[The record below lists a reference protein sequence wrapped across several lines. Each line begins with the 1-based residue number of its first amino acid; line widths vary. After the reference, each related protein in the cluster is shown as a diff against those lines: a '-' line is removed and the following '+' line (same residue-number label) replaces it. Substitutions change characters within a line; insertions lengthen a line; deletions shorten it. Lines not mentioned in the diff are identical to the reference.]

1 MTEAP
6 ASTLI
11 HRIGQSW
18 RSSFRDMLLIVASI
32 LIAFGLEA
40 WWDGK
45 RTLDEERA
53 ALAAVRDD
61 LRAARLELDTVM
73 AHNERAVTAVR
84 TVLAMDP
91 AALESL
97 DPDSASV
104 LTRLSFGGGLTFD
117 PTTGALQAILSGGT
131 LADIRN
137 DRLAAE
143 LSAWPGLLDEIEE
156 DQGFI
161 IDSYNRLLEVRIQ
174 TGTME
179 QSLIHREMLP
189 GPADMDPTEVLE
201 ALVAGELNRGIL
213 ARHMLSV
220 RGLLQEL
227 EDVDRALDALLEQ
240 LDAELGEPGYRV
252 QRLDRK

>member
-1 MTEAP
+1 MVLNVT
-6 ASTLI
+6 
-11 HRIGQSW
+11 
-18 RSSFRDMLLIVASI
+18 SI

-45 RTLDEERA
+45 RTLDEERS
-53 ALAAVRDD
+53 ALSAVRDD
-61 LRAARLELDTVM
+61 LRAARLELDSVM

-84 TVLAMDP
+84 TVLVLDP
-91 AALESL
+91 AALEAL

-104 LTRLSFGGGLTFD
+104 LTRVAFGGGLTFD
-117 PTTGALQAILSGGT
+117 PTPGALQAILSSGT

-137 DRLAAE
+137 HRLAAE
-143 LSAWPGLLDEIEE
+143 LSAWPGLMDEIEE

-161 IDSYNRLLEVRIQ
+161 IDSYNRLLEIRVR

-179 QSLIHREMLP
+179 QSLIHRGMLP
-189 GPADMDPTEVLE
+189 GPADMDPTDVLE
-201 ALVAGELNRGIL
+201 TLLTGEMNRGIL

-227 EDVDRALDALLEQ
+227 GDVDRALDALLEQ
-240 LDAELGEPGYRV
+240 LDAELGEHGP
-252 QRLDRK
+252 